1 MSELSTNLPS
11 VRQLQG
17 LIREAQEVEVKLMTN
32 EIFTGR
38 VRWQDTSCL
47 CILDEQEQ
55 PIIIWHHAIAYIK
68 PKGGGGMN
76 RSLQVRQESAVANS
90 ETAESYETVESSET
104 EESADNPFEFA

>member
-11 VRQLQG
+11 VRQLQS
-17 LIREAQEVEVKLMTN
+17 LIRDAQEVELKLMTN
-32 EIFTGR
+32 EIFMGR

-47 CILDEQEQ
+47 CLLDEQEQ
-55 PIIIWHHAIAYIK
+55 PIIIWYHAIAYIK

-76 RSLQVRQESAVANS
+76 RSLQVRQESAVASS
-90 ETAESYETVESSET
+90 ERAESYETVESSET

>member
-11 VRQLQG
+11 VRQVQS
-17 LIREAQEVEVKLMTN
+17 LIRDAQEVELKLMTN
-32 EIFTGR
+32 EVFMGR

-47 CILDEQEQ
+47 CLLDEQEQ

-76 RSLQVRQESAVANS
+76 RSLQVRQESAVASS
-90 ETAESYETVESSET
+90 ETAENSET
-104 EESADNPFEFA
+104 SESAENPFEFA

>member
-1 MSELSTNLPS
+1 MSELATNLPS
-11 VRQLQG
+11 VRQLQS
-17 LIREAQEVEVKLMTN
+17 LIREAQEVELKLITN

-55 PIIIWHHAIAYIK
+55 PIIIWYHAIAYM
-68 PKGGGGMN
+68 GGGGMN
-76 RSLQVRQESAVANS
+76 RSLQVRQESAVASS

-104 EESADNPFEFA
+104 EESAENPFEFA